1 MRGDGGFG
9 DGREGRKKRG
19 KKRGKR
25 RERKRTRTRKRKR
38 KRKRRAGKGERGKEG
53 EECMGVCVECK
64 FDEHVDLSSVLW
76 CVL

>member
-9 DGREGRKKRG
+9 NGREGRKKRG

-38 KRKRRAGKGERGKEG
+38 KRRAGKGERGKDG